1 MKMGK
6 DLLFSA
12 QPPLPRGADQPLII
26 DHAAGGGR
34 ARGLMAKVNN
44 FLKKKEIIEKSMGW
58 SVMSYSNKPTKS
70 NIKIINQTTN
80 NMDVDLTEIFI

>member
-34 ARGLMAKVNN
+34 ARGA
-44 FLKKKEIIEKSMGW
+44 GG
-58 SVMSYSNKPTKS
+58 
-70 NIKIINQTTN
+70 QG
-80 NMDVDLTEIFI
+80 

>member
-44 FLKKKEIIEKSMGW
+44 FLKKEINEKSMGW
-58 SVMSYSNKPTKS
+58 SY
-70 NIKIINQTTN
+70 INPG
-80 NMDVDLTEIFI
+80 V